1 MSITVIF
8 FTLSCML
15 CPDSL
20 LYTSYMVQLSMTLE
34 LRSDLGDIVQKISHS
49 HFLVMQ
55 IMQCLLIFGY
65 FTSNCLYGYDWSVL
79 NDNLCTQ

>member
-1 MSITVIF
+1 
-8 FTLSCML
+8 
-15 CPDSL
+15 
-20 LYTSYMVQLSMTLE
+20 MTLE